1 MDLIACQLLGG
12 ATCCVAG
19 GHHATELCQA
29 TYLKVQG
36 IIVRKATEFL
46 ILASRLLLERDPIL
60 DLTLQLNLI
69 LLIIHLLDDALPLPF
84 FDGLSHDS
92 LLHLDQLV
100 LCLARVSV
108 LQDRLQKGVDSLLYG
123 LLDESEFLVA
133 LVSEDFPKERH
144 FVIVLRV
151 ALNPSN
157 NSRSPLNN
165 EVLQSI
171 ALVEVGVHVLLHGLL
186 GQATFLA
193 SDIEFH
199 LLRVHIADQFLQL
212 L

>member
-1 MDLIACQLLGG
+1 M
-12 ATCCVAG
+12 
-19 GHHATELCQA
+19 
-29 TYLKVQG
+29 QG
-36 IIVRKATEFL
+36 IIIREATEFL

-92 LLHLDQLV
+92 LLHFDQLV

-193 SDIEFH
+193 SDIELH

-212 L
+212 LKS